1 MDNYTKVME
10 QKAYE
15 ADYTLRI
22 DQRRFDNATNEAN
35 RQIYA
40 QTVEN
45 DRQQIAAEG
54 TAIAIDNKLVP
65 KSEWSNRTLAD
76 GDKIT
81 LIRATFGG

>member
-1 MDNYTKVME
+1 M
-10 QKAYE
+10 KAS
-15 ADYTLRI
+15 TTQI
-22 DQRRFDNATNEAN
+22 DTEVPDDT
-35 RQIYA
+35 
-40 QTVEN
+40 TVHEWL

-54 TAIAIDNKLVP
+54 TAMAIDNKLVP

>member
-1 MDNYTKVME
+1 MDTTMKVYIN
-10 QKAYE
+10 Q
-15 ADYTLRI
+15 
-22 DQRRFDNATNEAN
+22 NETEVPEG
-35 RQIYA
+35 I
-40 QTVEN
+40 TVRELL

>member
-1 MDNYTKVME
+1 MDTTMKVYIN
-10 QKAYE
+10 Q
-15 ADYTLRI
+15 
-22 DQRRFDNATNEAN
+22 NETEVPEG
-35 RQIYA
+35 I
-40 QTVEN
+40 TVKEML
-45 DRQQIAAEG
+45 DRQQITAEG

>member
-1 MDNYTKVME
+1 MQVYLN
-10 QKAYE
+10 QKE
-15 ADYTLRI
+15 TEVPEG
-22 DQRRFDNATNEAN
+22 T
-35 RQIYA
+35 
-40 QTVEN
+40 TVKGLL

-65 KSEWSNRTLAD
+65 KSEWDNRTLTP

>member
-1 MDNYTKVME
+1 MKVYIN
-10 QKAYE
+10 Q
-15 ADYTLRI
+15 
-22 DQRRFDNATNEAN
+22 NETEVPEG
-35 RQIYA
+35 I
-40 QTVEN
+40 TVKEWF

>member
-1 MDNYTKVME
+1 MQVYLN
-10 QKAYE
+10 QKE
-15 ADYTLRI
+15 TEVPEG
-22 DQRRFDNATNEAN
+22 T
-35 RQIYA
+35 
-40 QTVEN
+40 TVKGLL

>member
-1 MDNYTKVME
+1 MKVYIN
-10 QKAYE
+10 Q
-15 ADYTLRI
+15 
-22 DQRRFDNATNEAN
+22 NETEVPEG
-35 RQIYA
+35 I
-40 QTVEN
+40 TVKEWLV
-45 DRQQIAAEG
+45 RQQIAAEG

>member
-1 MDNYTKVME
+1 MKVYIN
-10 QKAYE
+10 Q
-15 ADYTLRI
+15 
-22 DQRRFDNATNEAN
+22 NETEVPEG
-35 RQIYA
+35 I
-40 QTVEN
+40 TVKEWL

-54 TAIAIDNKLVP
+54 TAIAIDNKLIP

>member
-1 MDNYTKVME
+1 MKVYINQSE
-10 QKAYE
+10 TE
-15 ADYTLRI
+15 VPEGI
-22 DQRRFDNATNEAN
+22 
-35 RQIYA
+35 
-40 QTVEN
+40 TVKELL

-65 KSEWSNRTLAD
+65 KSEWEARTLAD

>member
-1 MDNYTKVME
+1 MKVYIN
-10 QKAYE
+10 Q
-15 ADYTLRI
+15 
-22 DQRRFDNATNEAN
+22 NETEVPEG
-35 RQIYA
+35 I
-40 QTVEN
+40 TVKELL

-54 TAIAIDNKLVP
+54 TAIAIDSKLVP

>member
-1 MDNYTKVME
+1 MKVYIN
-10 QKAYE
+10 Q
-15 ADYTLRI
+15 
-22 DQRRFDNATNEAN
+22 NETEVPED
-35 RQIYA
+35 I
-40 QTVEN
+40 TVQELL

-54 TAIAIDNKLVP
+54 TAMAIDNKLVP

>member
-1 MDNYTKVME
+1 MKVYIN
-10 QKAYE
+10 Q
-15 ADYTLRI
+15 
-22 DQRRFDNATNEAN
+22 NETEVPEG
-35 RQIYA
+35 I
-40 QTVEN
+40 TVKELL

-54 TAIAIDNKLVP
+54 TAMAIDNKLVP

>member
-1 MDNYTKVME
+1 MKVYIN
-10 QKAYE
+10 Q
-15 ADYTLRI
+15 
-22 DQRRFDNATNEAN
+22 NESEVPEG
-35 RQIYA
+35 I
-40 QTVEN
+40 TVKELL

-65 KSEWSNRTLAD
+65 KSEWSDRTLAD

>member
-1 MDNYTKVME
+1 MKVYIN
-10 QKAYE
+10 Q
-15 ADYTLRI
+15 
-22 DQRRFDNATNEAN
+22 NETEVPEG
-35 RQIYA
+35 I
-40 QTVEN
+40 TVKEWL
-45 DRQQIAAEG
+45 DRQQITAAG

>member
-1 MDNYTKVME
+1 MKVYIN
-10 QKAYE
+10 Q
-15 ADYTLRI
+15 
-22 DQRRFDNATNEAN
+22 NETEVPEG
-35 RQIYA
+35 I
-40 QTVEN
+40 TGKEWL

>member
-1 MDNYTKVME
+1 MKVYIN
-10 QKAYE
+10 Q
-15 ADYTLRI
+15 
-22 DQRRFDNATNEAN
+22 NETEVPEG
-35 RQIYA
+35 I
-40 QTVEN
+40 TVQELL

-54 TAIAIDNKLVP
+54 TAMAIDNKLVP

>member
-1 MDNYTKVME
+1 MKVYIN
-10 QKAYE
+10 Q
-15 ADYTLRI
+15 
-22 DQRRFDNATNEAN
+22 NETEVPEGT
-35 RQIYA
+35 
-40 QTVEN
+40 TVKEWP

>member
-1 MDNYTKVME
+1 MKVYIN
-10 QKAYE
+10 Q
-15 ADYTLRI
+15 
-22 DQRRFDNATNEAN
+22 NETEVPEG
-35 RQIYA
+35 I
-40 QTVEN
+40 TVQELL

>member
-1 MDNYTKVME
+1 MKVYIN
-10 QKAYE
+10 Q
-15 ADYTLRI
+15 
-22 DQRRFDNATNEAN
+22 NE
-35 RQIYA
+35 
-40 QTVEN
+40 TEVPEGTSVKELL
-45 DRQQIAAEG
+45 DLQQIAAEG

>member
-1 MDNYTKVME
+1 MKVYIN
-10 QKAYE
+10 Q
-15 ADYTLRI
+15 
-22 DQRRFDNATNEAN
+22 NETEVPEG
-35 RQIYA
+35 I
-40 QTVEN
+40 TVQEWL

>member
-1 MDNYTKVME
+1 MKVYIN
-10 QKAYE
+10 Q
-15 ADYTLRI
+15 
-22 DQRRFDNATNEAN
+22 NETEVPEG
-35 RQIYA
+35 I
-40 QTVEN
+40 TVKELL